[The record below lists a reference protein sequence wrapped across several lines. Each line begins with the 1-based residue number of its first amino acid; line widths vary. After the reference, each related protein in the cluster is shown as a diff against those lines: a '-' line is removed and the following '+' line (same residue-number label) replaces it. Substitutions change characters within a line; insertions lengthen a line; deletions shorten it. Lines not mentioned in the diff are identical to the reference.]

1 MIRDFHKITDT
12 NDDIDDWRLKELKDN
27 IDPNSVYNLFLKNK
41 KSNNGLKICLLCCF
55 PCYNKQQISVCHKCC
70 SKKTDYI
77 HSGLPLKQATYR
89 TMLAKGNRPSTA
101 KQISDFLVARWG
113 ESVYTRSLTP
123 AVISRLLETS
133 MDYEISVK

>member
-1 MIRDFHKITDT
+1 MIEQLQYRINLDKNVNLNRSLILLFTGM
-12 NDDIDDWRLKELKDN
+12 LCKECKKQYKSEEPSVTSVLVKN
-27 IDPNSVYNLFLKNK
+27 I
-41 KSNNGLKICLLCCF
+41 
-55 PCYNKQQISVCHKCC
+55 QKCC
-70 SKKTDYI
+70 SKKPDYI

-101 KQISDFLVARWG
+101 RQISDFLTDKWG
-113 ESVYTRSLTP
+113 ESVYTRSMTP

>member
-1 MIRDFHKITDT
+1 MIEQLQYQINLDKNVNESRSLIHLFTGM
-12 NDDIDDWRLKELKDN
+12 LCKECKKQYKAEAPSVSSVLVKN
-27 IDPNSVYNLFLKNK
+27 I
-41 KSNNGLKICLLCCF
+41 
-55 PCYNKQQISVCHKCC
+55 QKCC

-101 KQISDFLVARWG
+101 KQISDFLIGRWG
-113 ESVYTRSLTP
+113 ESVYTRSMTP

-133 MDYEISVK
+133 VDYQISVK